1 MAFSKN
7 DIKNTVLEI
16 DKHGTQQKMAPC
28 KNSTPC
34 IKMPIFEIRGLEIR
48 PFALL
53 PTISCMIQIHEVMK
67 SNF

>member
-34 IKMPIFEIRGLEIR
+34 IKIPKDY
-48 PFALL
+48 LL
-53 PTISCMIQIHEVMK
+53 WTE
-67 SNF
+67 

>member
-1 MAFSKN
+1 MAFSRN

-34 IKMPIFEIRGLEIR
+34 IKMPKDY
-48 PFALL
+48 LL
-53 PTISCMIQIHEVMK
+53 WTEWFFKENS
-67 SNF
+67 